1 MFFFPTFKRIRKDLK
16 DLIDSFHAGGEIMG
30 AGLLLIV
37 MPVLVIL
44 LAVVVFIRAGKGGD
58 DR

>member
-1 MFFFPTFKRIRKDLK
+1 
-16 DLIDSFHAGGEIMG
+16 MG